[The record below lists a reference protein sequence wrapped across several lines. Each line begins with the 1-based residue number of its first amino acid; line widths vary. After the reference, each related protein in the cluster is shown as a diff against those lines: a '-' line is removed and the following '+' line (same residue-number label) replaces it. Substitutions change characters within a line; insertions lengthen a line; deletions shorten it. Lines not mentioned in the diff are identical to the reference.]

1 MPQLQAVNL
10 LEQCLRRRRTT
21 QEILHQGSGVTLRA
35 VSQQLFGEPA
45 IPAGI
50 SRIESTQGFGDVL
63 PHLGSKDGPQAVGIS
78 NAPRKRTKS
87 AMTLPSGPAE
97 PPTSQSGPRT
107 EEFRNRPTPSRSVW
121 QDGASST
128 IEKTWWRT
136 QSPSP
141 SDQSHCCQ
149 SIMPLCLRAVEA
161 RHERQSEPVARSR
174 NGNCVG
180 HRHWALLWNESVR
193 PKTKSERSGASQAC
207 IGAKGSAYERGG
219 AMELRARCSRP
230 CRKTGS
236 TTGDR
241 SLDHSGSAE

>member
-87 AMTLPSGPAE
+87 AMTRPRLARGRNSGIGQRPVEVFGKTE
-97 PPTSQSGPRT
+97 P
-107 EEFRNRPTPSRSVW
+107 RP
-121 QDGASST
+121 
-128 IEKTWWRT
+128 
-136 QSPSP
+136 
-141 SDQSHCCQ
+141 
-149 SIMPLCLRAVEA
+149 
-161 RHERQSEPVARSR
+161 
-174 NGNCVG
+174 
-180 HRHWALLWNESVR
+180 
-193 PKTKSERSGASQAC
+193 
-207 IGAKGSAYERGG
+207 
-219 AMELRARCSRP
+219 
-230 CRKTGS
+230 
-236 TTGDR
+236 
-241 SLDHSGSAE
+241 